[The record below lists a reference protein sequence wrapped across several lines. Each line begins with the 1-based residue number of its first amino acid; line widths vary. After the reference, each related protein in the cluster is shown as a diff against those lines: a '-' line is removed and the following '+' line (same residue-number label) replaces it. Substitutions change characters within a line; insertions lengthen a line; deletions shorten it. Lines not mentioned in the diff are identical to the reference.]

1 MERKLH
7 IATNFEVP
15 AEFSFEGVSFSGLGE
30 GVLSFVKKCLT
41 SDVVVL
47 NIDQKKLMLAAM
59 LRRLPF
65 VKFRL
70 VSVDLVLRQP
80 KTPFDRF
87 KATMK
92 KIVLSGVDRFV
103 LYFKN
108 IDGYKRWYGID
119 SNRVAYVPFKVNSFE
134 RIAERSG
141 QPGDGEYVL
150 CAGRTLRD
158 VETFVEAMRVCD
170 CPGVLLQQRRD
181 LLNAHGSRSWSG
193 ELPLNVQLVIDEGDS
208 FEDFVDQ
215 VAKARLVVIP
225 RFKHDIAPT
234 GISTYLL
241 AMALNKCVII
251 SEGPGAEDV
260 LTDQAVIIP
269 PENAERLAEV
279 IESLWNNDQLR
290 SEVAARGY
298 GYAMFLRGYD
308 RLLIDILRVGL
319 NHSPAAATIPL
330 TGHQSSTKT
339 MGPKPGRWPLGMRTK

>member
-1 MERKLH
+1 MK
-7 IATNFEVP
+7 T
-15 AEFSFEGVSFSGLGE
+15 
-30 GVLSFVKKCLT
+30 CLT

-59 LRRLPF
+59 LRRLPL

-80 KTPFDRF
+80 MSFSDRC
-87 KATMK
+87 KALVK
-92 KIVLSGVDRFV
+92 KILLSGVDRFV

-108 IDGYKRWYGID
+108 IDGYKRWYRID
-119 SNRVAYVPFKVNSFE
+119 LDRVAYVPFKVNASAN
-134 RIAERSG
+134 RGKKWA
-141 QPGDGEYVL
+141 PGDGEYVL

-181 LLNAHGSRSWSG
+181 LLSAHGSRSWSG
-193 ELPLNVQLVIDEGDS
+193 ELPPNVQLVIDEGDS

-260 LTDQAVIIP
+260 LRSSRHHSA
-269 PENAERLAEV
+269 ENAERLAEA
-279 IESLWNNDQLR
+279 IESLWNNDHCEAKWLR
-290 SEVAARGY
+290 EGTVTRCSCGV
-298 GYAMFLRGYD
+298 
-308 RLLIDILRVGL
+308 
-319 NHSPAAATIPL
+319 
-330 TGHQSSTKT
+330 
-339 MGPKPGRWPLGMRTK
+339 

>member
-15 AEFSFEGVSFSGLGE
+15 AGFSFEGVSFSGLGE
-30 GVLSFVKKCLT
+30 GLISFVKTCLT

-47 NIDQKKLMLAAM
+47 NIDQKKLMIAAV

-80 KTPFDRF
+80 KTFRDRC
-87 KATMK
+87 KTAIK
-92 KIVLSGVDRFV
+92 KILLSGVDRFV
-103 LYFKN
+103 LYFRN

-119 SNRVAYVPFKVNSFE
+119 SDRVAYVPFKVNSFE
-134 RIAERSG
+134 RIVERSG
-141 QPGDGEYVL
+141 QHGHGEYVL

-181 LLNAHGSRSWSG
+181 LLTAHGSRSWSG
-193 ELPLNVQLVIDEGDS
+193 ELPPNVQLVIDEGDS

-241 AMALNKCVII
+241 AMALGKCVII
-251 SEGPGAEDV
+251 SAGPGAEDV
-260 LTDQAVIIP
+260 LTDQAVIVP
-269 PENAERLAEV
+269 PEDFEKLGAQIERLWHDEK
-279 IESLWNNDQLR
+279 LR
-290 SEVAARGY
+290 PDLSARGY
-298 GYAMFLRGYD
+298 DYAMSLGGYD
-308 RLLIDILRVGL
+308 RLLADVLRVGIGELGLRKEESL
-319 NHSPAAATIPL
+319 NPCVSHKTPS
-330 TGHQSSTKT
+330 TGY
-339 MGPKPGRWPLGMRTK
+339 